1 MKRITL
7 VEALKRMFVDRHC
20 LSCGEVISYDSEYP
34 FCTDCSEGWYE
45 LLKMRCRRCGRAKD
59 DCVCLPSKIGKICG
73 GTASWSMFYDSG
85 AAEEAR
91 AFFGRLKRKY
101 NRCAIDMCTDMMK
114 KNLVQVCRSR
124 GIKYKDFVVTYAPR
138 RQENLYKY
146 GFDQSRML
154 AKSLAKKLGIK
165 MICTLVNVG
174 ETEQKGL
181 SKDDR
186 ALNAAESYEYIEN
199 SIGENKNIFL
209 VDDIMT
215 SGATLYACAFH
226 LYSAGALNVVP
237 VVFAKDNYK
246 TKGVEK

>member
-1 MKRITL
+1 
-7 VEALKRMFVDRHC
+7 
-20 LSCGEVISYDSEYP
+20 
-34 FCTDCSEGWYE
+34 
-45 LLKMRCRRCGRAKD
+45 
-59 DCVCLPSKIGKICG
+59 
-73 GTASWSMFYDSG
+73 
-85 AAEEAR
+85 
-91 AFFGRLKRKY
+91 
-101 NRCAIDMCTDMMK
+101 
-114 KNLVQVCRSR
+114 
-124 GIKYKDFVVTYAPR
+124 
-138 RQENLYKY
+138 
-146 GFDQSRML
+146 
-154 AKSLAKKLGIK
+154 